1 MPLKDMGCLMQ
12 LRYLD
17 AAAETLE
24 WPLTVLRRATIPLLE
39 RESYS
44 RPWFLTS
51 LVSEQVTPL
60 KYKLLQ
66 RKCYSR
72 PCFLNSLVS

>member
-1 MPLKDMGCLMQ
+1 MPLKDMGCLVQ
-12 LRYLD
+12 LQYLD
-17 AAAETLE
+17 AAAGTLE

-51 LVSEQVTPL
+51 LVSGQVTPL